1 MGVMSGRL
9 YTVYILLR
17 ILLIEMPSLTTV
29 SNCDHVTVPIQSISS
44 LRPRYHKVGNTLM
57 QNNAT
62 HFWKQT
68 EECAPGKPL
77 PNTNHNGRKQQ
88 RVKTQSLQP

>member
-1 MGVMSGRL
+1 MGVASGRL
-9 YTVYILLR
+9 YIVDILPC

-29 SNCDHVTVPIQSISS
+29 SNCDHVTVPIQYISS
-44 LRPRYHKVGNTLM
+44 LPRYHKVGNTLM

-77 PNTNHNGRKQQ
+77 PNTNHNGRKHK